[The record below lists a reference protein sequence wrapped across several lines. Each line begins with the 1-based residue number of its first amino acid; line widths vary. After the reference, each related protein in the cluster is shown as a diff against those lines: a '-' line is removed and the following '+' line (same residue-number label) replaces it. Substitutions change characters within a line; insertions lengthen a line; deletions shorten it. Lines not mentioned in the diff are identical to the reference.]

1 MQPVFLYLYETLLTA
16 VAAVVHLSAV
26 QCIRMFHYFYVQG
39 FGLAHPCRK
48 DYASVMVCKS
58 CKIIIYYRLYSTGLC
73 YGRFEV
79 VGNYGIWYTSK
90 IMESIFTRLD
100 KIFFLLRWYSS

>member
-39 FGLAHPCRK
+39 F
-48 DYASVMVCKS
+48 
-58 CKIIIYYRLYSTGLC
+58 KIIEFQSCHL
-73 YGRFEV
+73 
-79 VGNYGIWYTSK
+79 
-90 IMESIFTRLD
+90 
-100 KIFFLLRWYSS
+100 